1 MGFETGKSAKNLVTI
16 FREKQ
21 WVNAYTDSQGWAE
34 KSERTF
40 DFEIPFLIF
49 LAVLAPERAIFYSR
63 FWVSVGSY
71 RSVQAVASVFR
82 GLRAPKTH
90 AKSSLGRPEAP
101 VLEDLTRVSVP
112 SPSSTRA
119 VLASFPGAR
128 EENERQRRR

>member
-1 MGFETGKSAKNLVTI
+1 MI
-16 FREKQ
+16 
-21 WVNAYTDSQGWAE
+21 AYTDSQGWAE

-71 RSVQAVASVFR
+71 RSVQIWAHIEKWK
-82 GLRAPKTH
+82 GRAFFGDCARRKTH

-101 VLEDLTRVSVP
+101 VVEDWTRVSVP

-119 VLASFPGAR
+119 VLASVPGAR
-128 EENERQRRR
+128 EVNERQRRR